1 MSFYLEL
8 TGHMDGSSPSLSLWE
23 HDIEKRSIR
32 SHCSTSD
39 PPFTK
44 ESEDAI
50 LDA

>member
-8 TGHMDGSSPSLSLWE
+8 TGHKEGSSPSLSLWE
-23 HDIEKRSIR
+23 HDIEGYSIR

-44 ESEDAI
+44 ESEDII

>member
-23 HDIEKRSIR
+23 HDIEKCSIR